1 MFLVI
6 LYYNNRKQGK
16 LWIMNRLILLQ
27 KFEAV
32 QYIKLAQLHQ
42 NINHHISNNA
52 NSVLDIIKLDLNN
65 LF

>member
-1 MFLVI
+1 
-6 LYYNNRKQGK
+6 
-16 LWIMNRLILLQ
+16 MNRLILLQ

-32 QYIKLAQLHQ
+32 QYIKLAQLRQ

-65 LF
+65 L